1 MAIFT
6 QIGGISTGSITN
18 VLKGPLSKLFGS
30 KTGASHYKYPD
41 NLTSD
46 PSRMHFIQF
55 EISNIMP
62 VKFDFSGDVTDF
74 NDVITMGGTIQDV
87 NVATGF
93 FADSGRLGNTVLQ
106 SGPVQGTIGAA
117 KSLYHGEKVQA
128 QLEKSKRQS
137 MTFIS
142 LYMPDTLNM
151 TYGNSYEH
159 IAMPTAG
166 RVMEKVG
173 ELAHEFEQAKGS
185 SAGRAVKSIKSVAGS
200 DATLQDAIVRN
211 FVSEDTADL
220 LLKAQGQAINPQI
233 QMLYR
238 GNGFRKFQFEFI
250 LTAKSK
256 EESDQ
261 ISAICNA
268 FIFASSPSVSSA
280 SGMFFIPPSVFNI
293 KLMMSKNTNLGGI
306 SAMLQKAGN
315 NLVPGLDLGTKIGSA
330 MGGSSAEENTR
341 LFKTGDCVL
350 EDVIVDY
357 APDGWAAH
365 SGGAPLQT
373 RLTLQ
378 FSEIH
383 IVQRERL
390 LKGEIR

>member
-1 MAIFT
+1 MIRGHGRSGPET
-6 QIGGISTGSITN
+6 VSRDCVRGGG
-18 VLKGPLSKLFGS
+18 VEG
-30 KTGASHYKYPD
+30 
-41 NLTSD
+41 
-46 PSRMHFIQF
+46 
-55 EISNIMP
+55 
-62 VKFDFSGDVTDF
+62 
-74 NDVITMGGTIQDV
+74 
-87 NVATGF
+87 ATGQF
-93 FADSGRLGNTVLQ
+93 DDSVPIKVVGSVTVIHYLDRYRIPIASRCSEVNCPSTRGR
-106 SGPVQGTIGAA
+106 
-117 KSLYHGEKVQA
+117 
-128 QLEKSKRQS
+128 
-137 MTFIS
+137 
-142 LYMPDTLNM
+142 
-151 TYGNSYEH
+151 
-159 IAMPTAG
+159 
-166 RVMEKVG
+166 
-173 ELAHEFEQAKGS
+173 
-185 SAGRAVKSIKSVAGS
+185 SI
-200 DATLQDAIVRN
+200 
-211 FVSEDTADL
+211 
-220 LLKAQGQAINPQI
+220 INPQI

-293 KLMMSKNTNLGGI
+293 KLMMSKNTNLSGI

>member
-6 QIGGISTGSITN
+6 QIGGISTSSITN

-30 KTGASHYKYPD
+30 KTGVSNYKYPE

-55 EISNIMP
+55 EISNIIP
-62 VKFDFSGDVTDF
+62 VKFDFTGDVIAPSTYTTDAKGRKQIGDTQLGNF
-74 NDVITMGGTIQDV
+74 FGTL
-87 NVATGF
+87 
-93 FADSGRLGNTVLQ
+93 ADSGA
-106 SGPVQGTIGAA
+106 VQGTINAA
-117 KSLYHGEKVQA
+117 KSVYGGEKVQA

-137 MTFIS
+137 QTVIS

-151 TYGNSYEH
+151 SYGNNYDA
-159 IAMPTAG
+159 INMPTAG
-166 RVMEKVG
+166 KVVEKIG
-173 ELAHEFEQAKGS
+173 ELANQFKDATGS
-185 SAGRAVKSIKSVAGS
+185 NAERGIKAIKAVAGS
-200 DATLQDAIVRN
+200 DATIQDAVARK
-211 FVSEDTADL
+211 FTSPDTADL
-220 LLKAQGQAINPQI
+220 LLKAQGQAVNPQI

-268 FIFASSPSVSSA
+268 FIFASSPSVSSG
-280 SGMFFIPPSVFNI
+280 SGMFFTPPSVFNI
-293 KLMMSKNTNLGGI
+293 KLMMAKNTNLSGI
-306 SAMLQKAGN
+306 AAMLQKAGN
-315 NLVPGLDLGTKIGSA
+315 NLVPGINLGSKIGSA
-330 MGGSSAEENTR
+330 MGGSSVEENKR

-383 IVQRERL
+383 IVHRQRL
-390 LKGEIR
+390 LDGDIR